1 MGESYKK
8 KHNEQLKSFKDDPD
22 VKIANN
28 IRIRAEAVY
37 NVSKQEGFS
46 LALLK
51 EVTAFVSYMN
61 GQAASAILTC
71 EQDISTS
78 NKSFKLV
85 VNEYLSNSEQLLD
98 FCSALDKFVKLARDG
113 HSYTQYVV
121 QQYFENKM
129 ETEYCLKILEKLKNL
144 KSSDDIHANSAEGL
158 HQKIKG
164 LIAQFEKLCKNLE
177 HEIFKINVEK
187 NRVGTQ
193 KKHTSLAYKSVSAI
207 GLVFAGLVGADFLP
221 DLADI
226 VSGIAEIASD
236 VADAAS
242 NTADAASCAA
252 DAATHPHIESVQ
264 AASLECIN
272 NHETASK
279 YAVRAGFTAVAAVPL
294 NLGHS
299 LVMSQYD
306 NKQKDLDNKKK
317 DMYAIRRESESSITE
332 LGNIK
337 FRINQVVNEIDSLLA
352 KTNTA
357 VKMSDIDFLMKDM
370 KQKLEMFMKKIDDL
384 DAEAVKCSAETL
396 KARDDVRN
404 RIRL

>member
-1 MGESYKK
+1 
-8 KHNEQLKSFKDDPD
+8 
-22 VKIANN
+22 
-28 IRIRAEAVY
+28 
-37 NVSKQEGFS
+37 
-46 LALLK
+46 
-51 EVTAFVSYMN
+51 MN

-71 EQDISTS
+71 EQDISTC

-144 KSSDDIHANSAEGL
+144 KSSDDIHANSAESL

-187 NRVGTQ
+187 NRVGAQ
-193 KKHTSLAYKSVSAI
+193 KKHTSLAYKSVSGI

-226 VSGIAEIASD
+226 VFGIAEIASD
-236 VADAAS
+236 V
-242 NTADAASCAA
+242 ADAASCAA

-264 AASLECIN
+264 ATSLECIN

-279 YAVRAGFTAVAAVPL
+279 YVVRAGFTAVSAVPL

-299 LVMSQYD
+299 LVMSHYD

-317 DMYAIRRESESSITE
+317 DMDAIRRESRSSITE
-332 LGNIK
+332 LDNIK

-370 KQKLEMFMKKIDDL
+370 FEPIFGKAHVADRWTRPARPNEGQWPISRGTLNVYCPIDD
-384 DAEAVKCSAETL
+384 K
-396 KARDDVRN
+396 K
-404 RIRL
+404 